1 MNTPAPH
8 PMADFPIRFETAR
21 LTVRLFTAADIDAF
35 AAYRNDTQWM
45 RYQGF
50 KGLTHQ
56 QYRAVLLGSQALAN
70 GLQLALVQT
79 DTGTLVGDLYV
90 KADAQAAWVGYTV
103 APAHARQGF
112 AGEAVRG
119 LLAWLARQGFHT
131 VRAGVA
137 PQNAASIALLRKLG
151 FAQTGIDCEGDL
163 CFVMN
168 L

>member
-1 MNTPAPH
+1 MSTPAAPA
-8 PMADFPIRFETAR
+8 MAAPSIWFETAR
-21 LTVRLFTAADIDAF
+21 LTVRPFAAADIDAF
-35 AAYRNDTQWM
+35 AAYRNDAQWM

-56 QYRAVLLGSQALAN
+56 QYRAALLGPQALAN

-79 DTGTLVGDLYV
+79 GTGALVGDLYV

-131 VRAGVA
+131 AHADVA

-151 FAQTGIDCEGDL
+151 FTQTGIDCEGDL
-163 CFVMN
+163 CFA
-168 L
+168 LRL